1 MNICASPRSAARIAA
16 SLAAVALVC
25 GGLTACFGGAES
37 PSPSPS
43 SDVEIPEPV
52 QPTASGTPPVLD
64 EATAV
69 TIGCEQLVTPQEL
82 YDFNPNYSHLDS
94 YTPAAGTDAA
104 AIVAAKGVAC
114 GWVNNTSSELI
125 VIAVARPGEASL
137 AAITAELAASGT
149 AVDAFGPGGHFSG
162 NQAEVVQGGFW
173 VVATSNDFYSA
184 ADAQPL
190 VTAAL
195 AHLG

>member
-1 MNICASPRSAARIAA
+1 MHIISRPRSAARLAA
-16 SLAAVALVC
+16 CLAAVALVS
-25 GGLTACFGGAES
+25 GGLTACLGGTGS

-52 QPTASGTPPVLD
+52 QPSASGTPPVLD

-69 TIGCEQLVTPQEL
+69 TVGCDELVTLQEL

-114 GWVNNTSSELI
+114 GWINNTSNELI
-125 VIAVARPGEASL
+125 VIAAARPGEASL
-137 AAITAELAASGT
+137 AAITAELQASGT
-149 AVDAFGPGGHFSG
+149 AVDTFGAGGYFSG
-162 NQAEVVQGGFW
+162 NQVEIVRDGYW
-173 VVATSNDFYSA
+173 VVATSNDFFTA
-184 ADAQPL
+184 ADARPL
-190 VTAAL
+190 VEAAL
-195 AHLG
+195 KHLG